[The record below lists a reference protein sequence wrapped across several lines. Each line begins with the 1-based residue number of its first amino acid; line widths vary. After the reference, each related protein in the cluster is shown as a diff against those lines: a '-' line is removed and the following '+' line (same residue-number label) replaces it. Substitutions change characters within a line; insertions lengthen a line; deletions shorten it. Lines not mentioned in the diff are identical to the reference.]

1 MTNYSDDIDRNV
13 TVRGPSLVINEL
25 HSLTVDVIDITPDSN
40 FHQILE
46 SNVVISS
53 VGASLNGD
61 MRTRK
66 TAPIDSLT
74 LAARWLIPPERA
86 KRTVQRTTQR
96 GVRTCLNPTLSRRF
110 PTNDRMLRYKRLPH
124 PTFTDTMFAG
134 TTSKRGNKCAQ
145 I

>member
-1 MTNYSDDIDRNV
+1 MIDYSGDIASHV
-13 TVRGPSLVINEL
+13 TVRGPSLVINAL
-25 HSLTVDVIDITPDSN
+25 HSLTVDVIDITHDSN

-74 LAARWLIPPERA
+74 LAA
-86 KRTVQRTTQR
+86 
-96 GVRTCLNPTLSRRF
+96 
-110 PTNDRMLRYKRLPH
+110 
-124 PTFTDTMFAG
+124 
-134 TTSKRGNKCAQ
+134 
-145 I
+145 